1 MPLTTIDSIDISK
14 TIQEFLLPVGTII
27 TSATHFSPD
36 GFLLCDGSSIPRTIF
51 SKLFNSIVP
60 NIGIANISNANP
72 GIITL
77 VNHKLQT
84 GSSFYLTTSGV
95 LPTNLSLNT
104 LYYAFVI
111 DPNSFRICTTFA
123 NAFAGNGI
131 NTTGTQSGNHSL
143 MYCPYGFINADTFRI
158 PDLIGGVPRGAGISV
173 GYTQNVTVALGSKQ
187 DDAFQ
192 GHSVLLESW
201 FGFNSDGSANPRN
214 AGYGEHG
221 PYGEEITSRGFRA
234 LGAFGIPRVSNET
247 KMKNIGVNFFIKF

>member
-111 DPNSFRICTTFA
+111 DPNSFRVCTTFA
-123 NAFAGNGI
+123 NALAGNGI

-158 PDLIGGVPRGAGISV
+158 PDLIGGVPRGAGTSV
-173 GYTQNVTVALGSKQ
+173 GYTQNVTVVLGTKDNDTIQ
-187 DDAFQ
+187 DHS
-192 GHSVLLESW
+192 HSVPVAVSYDVRQTYNISPDLPFRVNEGPSTT
-201 FGFNSDGSANPRN
+201 SSPN
-214 AGYGEHG
+214 AR
-221 PYGEEITSRGFRA
+221 TA
-234 LGAFGIPRVSNET
+234 NET